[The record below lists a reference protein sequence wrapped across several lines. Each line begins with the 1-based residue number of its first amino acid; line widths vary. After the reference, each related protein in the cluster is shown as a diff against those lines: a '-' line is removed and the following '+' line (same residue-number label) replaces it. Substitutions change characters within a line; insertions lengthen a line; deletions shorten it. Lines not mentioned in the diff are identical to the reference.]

1 MAWRNG
7 SRLTGKHVKG
17 MFRKWRR
24 PPPPDCPMPHSI
36 PTSIMR
42 TLQRESLSANQINE
56 RLQELLIA
64 YKQNGGRD
72 GEAY

>member
-1 MAWRNG
+1 
-7 SRLTGKHVKG
+7 
-17 MFRKWRR
+17 
-24 PPPPDCPMPHSI
+24 
-36 PTSIMR
+36 MR

-64 YKQNGGRD
+64 YNKQNGGQD